1 MKFPTKKETIIV
13 LAGTIIFLLTTAI
26 FIGLR
31 PEHFY
36 ITLFFLALF
45 FPSVPTRKLA
55 VALLPFAVFA
65 ISYDWMRVF
74 PNYEVNPIDVQ
85 GLYEAEK
92 HLFGISD
99 GGQILT
105 PNEYFH
111 LHNWKIADILS
122 GIFYLCWVPVPMAFG
137 VWLYL
142 KKERDLYLRF
152 SMVFLLVNLIGFVGY
167 YIHPAAPPWYVMN
180 YGFEPIL
187 NTPGNTAG
195 LIRFDETIGIPVFS
209 TIYSRNANVF
219 AALPSLHS
227 AYMVIPLWYAIQ
239 RKSHWGLI
247 LLFAI
252 ILGGIWFTAV
262 YTAHHYLIDVILGI
276 CCAIIGILLFE
287 KGLMKTSWF
296 SKFFRNYYGYVK

>member
-45 FPSVPTRKLA
+45 FPSIPTRKLA

-195 LIRFDETIGIPVFS
+195 LIRFDEAIGIPVFS

-219 AALPSLHS
+219 AALRKVREDPSAKVVAILPDGGEK
-227 AYMVIPLWYAIQ
+227 YM
-239 RKSHWGLI
+239 S
-247 LLFAI
+247 
-252 ILGGIWFTAV
+252 
-262 YTAHHYLIDVILGI
+262 LGI
-276 CCAIIGILLFE
+276 YE
-287 KGLMKTSWF
+287 
-296 SKFFRNYYGYVK
+296 

>member
-1 MKFPTKKETIIV
+1 MNLPTKKETSLV
-13 LAGTIIFLLTTAI
+13 LLWTALYWFTSAV

-36 ITLFFLALF
+36 ISAFFLAMF

-55 VALLPFAVFA
+55 VALLPFALFG
-65 ISYDWMRVF
+65 ISYDWMRLL
-74 PNYEVNPIDVQ
+74 PNYEVNPIDIR

-92 HLFGISD
+92 HLFGITD
-99 GGQILT
+99 GGNLLT
-105 PNEYFH
+105 LNEFFRIH
-111 LHNWKIADILS
+111 SWKLADFLS

-167 YIHPAAPPWYVMN
+167 YIHPAAPPWYVMQ

-187 NTPGNTAG
+187 NTPGSTAG
-195 LIRFDETIGIPVFS
+195 LERFDELTGWGVFGS
-209 TIYSRNANVF
+209 IYSRNANVF

-227 AYMVIPLWYAIQ
+227 AYMIIPLWYAIR
-239 RKSHWGLI
+239 RKSSWPVV

-252 ILGGIWFTAV
+252 ILCGIWFSAV
-262 YTAHHYLIDVILGI
+262 YNGHHYLIDVILGVF
-276 CCAIIGILLFE
+276 CAIIGILLFE
-287 KGLMKTSWF
+287 KVLMKTKWF
-296 SKFFRNYYGYVK
+296 SRFFHRYYEYIK

>member
-1 MKFPTKKETIIV
+1 MKWPTKKETIIV
-13 LAGTIIFLLTTAI
+13 LAGLVVFLVTTAI

-36 ITLFFLALF
+36 IAAIFLALF

-55 VALLPFAVFA
+55 VALLPFAIFG

-74 PNYEVNPIDVQ
+74 PNYEVNPIDVK
-85 GLYEAEK
+85 GLYETEK
-92 HLFGISD
+92 QLFGLLD
-99 GGQILT
+99 GEKLVT
-105 PNEYFH
+105 LNEYFSV
-111 LHNWKIADILS
+111 HNWGIADFLS

-152 SMVFLLVNLIGFVGY
+152 SMVFLLVNFIGFIGY
-167 YIHPAAPPWYVMN
+167 YIHPAAPPWYVMH

-187 NTPGNTAG
+187 NTPGNTGG
-195 LIRFDETIGIPVFS
+195 LVRFDQITGLNVFS
-209 TIYSRNANVF
+209 SIYSRNANVF
-219 AALPSLHS
+219 AAVPSLHS

-247 LLFAI
+247 LLFAV
-252 ILGGIWFTAV
+252 ILCGIWFSAI
-262 YTAHHYLIDVILGI
+262 YTAHHYLIDVILGV
-276 CCAIIGILLFE
+276 CCAIVGILLFE
-287 KGLMKTSWF
+287 KVLMRTKGF
-296 SKFFRNYYGYVK
+296 GQFFRRYYEYIK